1 MDNSKICW
9 PRVLKNIVYVV
20 APIILAILILM
31 IVCLSYP
38 MERET
43 INNRENFL
51 NTRVFAEQYATEII
65 SAFSSVK
72 NFQQDNYSTVRHD
85 IYITEENV
93 TGNDQV
99 NKIYYFYDYYGS
111 NVKWLII
118 DKENKEAFTNIDYA
132 ISQQCARPH

>member
-38 MERET
+38 MEREA

-51 NTRVFAEQYATEII
+51 NTRVFAEQYTTEII

-72 NFQQDNYSTVRHD
+72 NFQLDDYSTVRHD

-93 TGNDQV
+93 AGNDQV
-99 NKIYYFYDYYGS
+99 NKI
-111 NVKWLII
+111 
-118 DKENKEAFTNIDYA
+118 
-132 ISQQCARPH
+132 